1 MRVILDRYEGD
12 YAVVE
17 LESGELVNM
26 PRMLAMN
33 AEEGDIIELRIL
45 EKETN
50 ERKAYIQNLA
60 DQLFED

>member
-45 EKETN
+45 EKETD

>member
-45 EKETN
+45 EKETD
-50 ERKAYIQNLA
+50 ERC
-60 DQLFED
+60 

>member
-17 LESGELVNM
+17 LESGKLVNM

-45 EKETN
+45 EKETD

-60 DQLFED
+60 NQLFED

>member
-17 LESGELVNM
+17 LESRELVNM

-45 EKETN
+45 EKETD

-60 DQLFED
+60 NQLFED

>member
-17 LESGELVNM
+17 LESGELINM

-45 EKETN
+45 EKETD

-60 DQLFED
+60 NQLFED

>member
-1 MRVILDRYEGD
+1 MRVILDRYEGN

-17 LESGELVNM
+17 IESGEFVNM
-26 PRMLAMN
+26 PRVLAMN

-45 EKETN
+45 EKETK

>member
-26 PRMLAMN
+26 RRMLAMN

-45 EKETN
+45 EKETD

-60 DQLFED
+60 NQLFED

>member
-1 MRVILDRYEGD
+1 MRGILDRYEGD

-45 EKETN
+45 EKETD

-60 DQLFED
+60 NQLFED

>member
-17 LESGELVNM
+17 LENGDFVNM
-26 PRMLAMN
+26 PRVLAMN

>member
-12 YAVVE
+12 YAIVE
-17 LESGELVNM
+17 LENGKFVNM
-26 PRMLAMN
+26 PRVLAMN
-33 AEEGDIIELRIL
+33 AEEGDIIEIRIL

>member
-12 YAVVE
+12 YAIVE
-17 LESGELVNM
+17 LENGEFVNM
-26 PRMLAMN
+26 SRVLAMN
-33 AEEGDIIELRIL
+33 AEEGDIIEIRIL

>member
-45 EKETN
+45 EKETD

-60 DQLFED
+60 NQLFED

>member
-33 AEEGDIIELRIL
+33 AEEVDIIELRIL
-45 EKETN
+45 EKETY

-60 DQLFED
+60 NQLFED

>member
-1 MRVILDRYEGD
+1 MRVIVGRYEGD

-45 EKETN
+45 EKETD

-60 DQLFED
+60 NQLFED

>member
-26 PRMLAMN
+26 PRILAMN

-45 EKETN
+45 EKETD

-60 DQLFED
+60 NQLFED